1 MYDAIIIGAGPAGLM
16 AGIEASKNKNILL
29 IEKNNTPGKKLL
41 ITGGGRCNLTN
52 LKTNNDFLNNVDYNK
67 KYLFSTINNFG
78 PKDIYDFFVKNG
90 VVLKEEKEN
99 QIFPF
104 SNKASEILEILIKNT
119 SKMKINYNEKVINIF
134 LHQDYKEVI
143 TNKNSYKTKNI
154 VIATGGSS
162 FKQTGS
168 DGDNIKFASSIK
180 QPIVPIFPAETSIE
194 LEEKLDL
201 AGVSFDSVQVIYQK
215 QNSFGNLIFT
225 HKGLSGTSIM
235 KMSEH
240 IYKSEKKIINI
251 DLIPDINKEDLIEKL
266 NKFDRDK
273 ELGTFFSM
281 FFSKR
286 FSSYLVNRLNK
297 KSDIKIKQLNSKD
310 IVEISSLLKYMN
322 FNVKKVNDLETAYV
336 TGGGIDLKYLDSKTF
351 ESKINEGIYF
361 AGEALDIHGPI
372 GGYNITLALS
382 TGYTVGNSLRKK

>member
-1 MYDAIIIGAGPAGLM
+1 
-16 AGIEASKNKNILL
+16 
-29 IEKNNTPGKKLL
+29 
-41 ITGGGRCNLTN
+41 
-52 LKTNNDFLNNVDYNK
+52 
-67 KYLFSTINNFG
+67 
-78 PKDIYDFFVKNG
+78 
-90 VVLKEEKEN
+90 
-99 QIFPF
+99 
-104 SNKASEILEILIKNT
+104 
-119 SKMKINYNEKVINIF
+119 
-134 LHQDYKEVI
+134 
-143 TNKNSYKTKNI
+143 
-154 VIATGGSS
+154 
-162 FKQTGS
+162 
-168 DGDNIKFASSIK
+168 
-180 QPIVPIFPAETSIE
+180 
-194 LEEKLDL
+194 
-201 AGVSFDSVQVIYQK
+201 
-215 QNSFGNLIFT
+215 
-225 HKGLSGTSIM
+225 M
-235 KMSEH
+235 KMSEI

-297 KSDIKIKQLNSKD
+297 KSDIKIKQLNSID